1 MLARRPT
8 RSCDFKVLNKMLI
21 SYIIGLQLFI
31 AKIQGTQQFS
41 DLEVGCVEGIKN
53 GLICR
58 VYKRHSIM
66 HVCLTPRSRPRE
78 RGRRPRLGLCGDSL
92 FCELTLTAGRQE
104 AAKTSAGQEEGQ
116 LKLILIFAVA

>member
-8 RSCDFKVLNKMLI
+8 RPCDFKVLNKMLI

-31 AKIQGTQQFS
+31 AKLQGTQQFS

-58 VYKRHSIM
+58 VYKKAFDHACLFNRH
-66 HVCLTPRSRPRE
+66 HTL
-78 RGRRPRLGLCGDSL
+78 SL
-92 FCELTLTAGRQE
+92 NLF
-104 AAKTSAGQEEGQ
+104 
-116 LKLILIFAVA
+116 